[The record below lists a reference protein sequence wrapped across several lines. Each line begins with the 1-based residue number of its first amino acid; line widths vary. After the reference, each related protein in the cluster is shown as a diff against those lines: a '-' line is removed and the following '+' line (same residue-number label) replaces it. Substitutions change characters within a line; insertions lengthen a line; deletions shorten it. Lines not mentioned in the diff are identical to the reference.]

1 MLYVVISNYQ
11 NIIDAF
17 YEIKTLKITLA
28 RFPDGLGTVFWP
40 VLVRGGGFNRA
51 GVTTGRCG
59 GVWSYNYC
67 HTRPAQRLM
76 NTLRH
81 RGSAV
86 SHAGITC
93 WTANRDRVVSSAGSE
108 QLTRDSWQTGDRR
121 VRTVTL
127 ERLRLPISGKNSRV
141 ICYRRATAHYTSSCQ
156 ICNLKPLFRNKYCV
170 YWRVYWFYLYLG
182 LERTVYNNQFNLW
195 SKIPR

>member
-1 MLYVVISNYQ
+1 M
-11 NIIDAF
+11 
-17 YEIKTLKITLA
+17 KLKLWKS
-28 RFPDGLGTVFWP
+28 LGTVSRWARHSF
-40 VLVRGGGFNRA
+40 LSGSGRGGVSNRD

-86 SHAGITC
+86 YNAESHAGQ
-93 WTANRDRVVSSAGSE
+93 RVVSSAGSG
-108 QLTRDSWQTGDRR
+108 QLTRDSWLTGDRR

-141 ICYRRATAHYTSSCQ
+141 ICYRRGTAHYTSSCQ
-156 ICNLKPLFRNKYCV
+156 IWNLKPLFKNKYCV
-170 YWRVYWFYLYLG
+170 YWRVYWFHLYFG
-182 LERTVYNNQFNLW
+182 FKRTVYYNQ
-195 SKIPR
+195 